1 MCAKKKGGKK
11 KRRIL
16 KLPEDPLDLIPVKTR
31 EALGTAQ
38 ESAYLIMTQAWSV
51 FEKKVPDCEVGSV
64 IGAKENFSEC
74 GIKYAK
80 DKEDGAYVVSVF
92 LKKPLIITL
101 RVGHDDMELVLSDKK
116 GKIREFVSQKEGVL
130 ERM

>member
-1 MCAKKKGGKK
+1 MCAKKKGGR
-11 KRRIL
+11 KR
-16 KLPEDPLDLIPVKTR
+16 KTPELTEDALGLIPVKTR

-38 ESAYLIMTQAWSV
+38 ESAYLIMTKAWSV
-51 FEKKVPDCEVGSV
+51 FEEKAPDCEVGSV
-64 IGAKENFSEC
+64 IISKENFSEC

-80 DKEDGAYVVSVF
+80 DTEDGAYVVSVF

-101 RVGHDDMELVLSDKK
+101 RVGHGDMELVFSDKK
-116 GKIREFVSQKEGVL
+116 GKIREFISQKDGVL

>member
-1 MCAKKKGGKK
+1 MARLRGPENPSVIKLIRDLEKSKQDFHKKLARQLKKSKRSKKGVNVWK
-11 KRRIL
+11 I
-16 KLPEDPLDLIPVKTR
+16 
-31 EALGTAQ
+31 Q
-38 ESAYLIMTQAWSV
+38 
-51 FEKKVPDCEVGSV
+51 
-64 IGAKENFSEC
+64 
-74 GIKYAK
+74 KYAK